1 MALFI
6 AAAACPYLLPK
17 PAVKPLQRVFILIA
31 FPLVGCLH
39 HVMRKLE
46 GSSLVYVIMQVQ
58 LLVGAFAGVIKL
70 WDLKQTKIPLVGIS
84 CSFDLPSWC
93 I

>member
-6 AAAACPYLLPK
+6 AAGACPYLLPK

-31 FPLVGCLH
+31 FPLVG
-39 HVMRKLE
+39 
-46 GSSLVYVIMQVQ
+46 VYVIMQVQ